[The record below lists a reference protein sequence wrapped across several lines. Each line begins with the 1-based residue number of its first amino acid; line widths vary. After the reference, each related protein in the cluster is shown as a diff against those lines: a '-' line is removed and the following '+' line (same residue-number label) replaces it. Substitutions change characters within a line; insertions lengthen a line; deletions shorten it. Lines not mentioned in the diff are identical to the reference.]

1 MIQLGQYPAASH
13 VVAHLSD
20 THLLAGGGPLYGSV
34 DTVGH
39 LGRALASLERST
51 AKPQAI
57 VVTGDLADL
66 GERHAYR
73 RLRSVVEPAAERMGA
88 QIIWVM
94 GNHDERADYSRELFG
109 EAPDSPGPHADAAR
123 GDRSEPEPD
132 AKPDATATRGDR
144 SEPGSDTKSEPDA
157 ALNAVFTGP
166 QNRVYDID
174 GLRVISF
181 DSTVPGY
188 HHGDVTPG
196 QLDWLAATLATR
208 APHGTLLAMH
218 HPPIPTPLL
227 EAMGIL
233 ELRHQPELAAVL
245 RGSDVRA
252 ILAGHLH
259 YPTHSTF
266 AGIPVSVASATCYTL
281 DLSAGDR
288 LLSGVDAGQSINV
301 VHVYRE
307 QVVHSVIPVA
317 DTTEVTGYPATV
329 WAAIEAMTPEERL
342 EALSSKASTFGQPAA

>member
-20 THLLAGGGPLYGSV
+20 THLLAGGAPLYGSV

-57 VVTGDLADL
+57 IVTGDLADL
-66 GERHAYR
+66 GERDAYR

-109 EAPDSPGPHADAAR
+109 DAPDSLDDSRP
-123 GDRSEPEPD
+123 DRSESERIGADPD
-132 AKPDATATRGDR
+132 PLPDPNTGL
-144 SEPGSDTKSEPDA
+144 A
-157 ALNAVFTGP
+157 ADFAGP

-188 HHGDVTPG
+188 HHGDVTPE
-196 QLDWLAATLATR
+196 QLDWLAATLATP

-259 YPTHSTF
+259 YSTHSTF

-317 DTTEVTGYPATV
+317 DTTEVTRYPATV

-342 EALSSKASTFGQPAA
+342 EALSSKASTFDQPAA